1 MAMKVI
7 EWKAWL
13 LRVSGNDIEKINV
26 FLKSSTTNVLQL
38 LNNRLEDFNKAE
50 AARKADEAKARA
62 NTLKRR

>member
-50 AARKADEAKARA
+50 AARKAAEAKARA